1 MRIAVPVAGGRLELH
16 FGHADAFVLFDV
28 DEPAGKIV
36 SSRELPTPPH
46 EPGRLP
52 AWLKDQGAD
61 AVIAGGMG
69 PRAAAM
75 LERLAIQVIGGAPS
89 ADPRQL
95 VEQWLAGSLAACDA
109 GCQGGGPHGGCRR

>member
-1 MRIAVPVAGGRLELH
+1 MRIAVPVAGGRLEPH
-16 FGHADAFVLFDV
+16 FGHAETFVFFDV
-28 DEPAGKIV
+28 DERAAEIV
-36 SSRELPTPPH
+36 SSRELPAPPH

-69 PRAAAM
+69 PRAAAL

-95 VEQWLAGSLAACDA
+95 VEQWLAGSLATGNVDCR
-109 GCQGGGPHGGCRR
+109 GGGHHGGCRH